1 MLGHPCKKE
10 GAFMQMGKKAVQA
23 AALLL
28 AMSSG
33 LAGFASAQ
41 AKPESGMPKVGDKA
55 PDFTLHY
62 FNGTDSKEVNLSDYL
77 GKKNVILAFYIFA
90 FTGG

>member
-1 MLGHPCKKE
+1 MQLGR
-10 GAFMQMGKKAVQA
+10 KAVHA

-28 AMSSG
+28 AMSTG
-33 LAGFASAQ
+33 LAGFAGAQ
-41 AKPESGMPKVGDKA
+41 AKADSKPESGMPKVGDKA

-62 FNGTDSKEVNLSDYL
+62 FNGTDLKEVNLSDYL

>member
-1 MLGHPCKKE
+1 
-10 GAFMQMGKKAVQA
+10 MQIGKKAVQA
-23 AALLL
+23 AALML

-33 LAGFASAQ
+33 LAGFVSAQ
-41 AKPESGMPKVGDKA
+41 TKAEPKPESGMPRVGDKA

-62 FNGTDSKEVNLSDYL
+62 FNGTDLKEVNLSDYL

>member
-1 MLGHPCKKE
+1 
-10 GAFMQMGKKAVQA
+10 MQIRRKAVQA

-28 AMSSG
+28 AMSIG
-33 LAGFASAQ
+33 LAGTVTAQ

-62 FNGTDSKEVNLSDYL
+62 FNGTDLKEVNLSDYL